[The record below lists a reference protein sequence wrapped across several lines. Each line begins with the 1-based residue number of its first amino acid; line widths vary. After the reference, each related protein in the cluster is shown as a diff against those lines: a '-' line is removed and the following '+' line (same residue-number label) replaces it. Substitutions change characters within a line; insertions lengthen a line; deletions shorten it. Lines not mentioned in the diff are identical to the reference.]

1 MNGLA
6 ILFDRSVSLKS
17 AEGGGD
23 GLAKARFAH
32 LFAPIL
38 DAVAKLYWI
47 TLHCE
52 SAPFQNA
59 MAGIEAYDRVS
70 KLSVYVEGKP
80 LDDGVQLWR
89 PPTLA
94 DLAKHVRNDW
104 QDFLGVKRDR
114 DPKEVTRRFALLDDR
129 SDINSS
135 EWEVAFAAAIEEE
148 IEIAFFAN
156 DAGVWEMYAADRR
169 LLDAVL
175 DRCRELGA
183 GVVRVQRGNLSDREQ
198 LLSEVYGKS

>member
-6 ILFDRSVSLKS
+6 IHYDSCFLFEVPKGADTELT
-17 AEGGGD
+17 EIGFE
-23 GLAKARFAH
+23 L

-38 DAVAKLYWI
+38 DVVRKLYWI
-47 TLHCE
+47 TLHCA

-59 MAGIEAYDRVS
+59 MAGIEAYDRVCS
-70 KLSVYVEGKP
+70 LSVYVENLP
-80 LDDGVQLWR
+80 PDPGVQLWI

-94 DLAKHVRNDW
+94 DLAGHVRNDW

-114 DPKEVTRRFALLDDR
+114 DPKGVTRRFALLDDR
-129 SDINSS
+129 SDVNSS

-148 IEIAFFAN
+148 TEIVFFAN
-156 DAGVWEMYAADRR
+156 DAEVWEMYAADSR

-175 DRCRELGA
+175 VRCSELGA